1 MGFLL
6 ESGMDILEAEGEGE
20 EAEGGEGSAQSKEEK
35 QLAGLMPKAM
45 DATLDAFN
53 GFKSVASMPPEMKAM
68 FDEVTKKVSDHVQ
81 NPDSPEAISD
91 FKTAEELHA
100 LIVMMIDRYAVAIQA
115 KIKAGQNPSDVN
127 FGDIR
132 QKALKDSQAAIS
144 NKISKLPFLQRA
156 VEGFKEARK
165 NLQDRLKGLYSN
177 WVDATGAIGRID
189 PGQVIKIA
197 TDKNFAGQ
205 RDIQGTVVSNPKIDP
220 ALAKNA
226 QEQAPKSQFDDNQKK
241 LIDQIGER
249 KKDFEKVFNSFLS
262 QGKLNDD
269 AYDLVK
275 SVLEKFDDDPE
286 KTYANLEKL
295 GPKGKNVLSTLVKQA
310 EDNFEELDL
319 NLKSVNRKSD
329 VESIE
334 SEMALASGG
343 KIIDGMKKRVKDLRA
358 ANDYKLKKGDVS
370 EIDGNLIDTYLEK
383 LEKADD
389 PRKVQMGPKTSK
401 ALGEILVDAKNDFED
416 LDSTLKAM
424 KKAAPKFEVDF
435 GIPVEKLEELV
446 RNFIDAPADKSQS
459 AIQNEFISG
468 LEEAGS
474 DEKTYSA
481 AFAKADKY
489 GGIDNPKALKAMGL
503 EKLANEKEGAGGE
516 GEAPELAGKTLS
528 SVLFNTD
535 ASVKKKLDP
544 VGEKVKSSLV
554 SLKAALDSY
563 TANKGGK
570 KNRAALLSAI
580 KDSQDSLKG
589 VKLESTQ
596 SKDNVLIERWQ
607 KLAGII

>member
-6 ESGMDILEAEGEGE
+6 ESGLDILEADAEGEG
-20 EAEGGEGSAQSKEEK
+20 AEGGEGAPQAKEDK
-35 QLAGLMPKAM
+35 QLAGMMPKAM

-53 GFKSVASMPPEMKAM
+53 GFKSVKAM
-68 FDEVTKKVSDHVQ
+68 PEKMQKMFNEITKKVSDHVQ
-81 NPDSPEAISD
+81 DPDTPEALSD

-100 LIVMMIDRYAVAIQA
+100 LIVMSVDRYAVAAQA
-115 KIKAGQNPSDVN
+115 KIKAGQKASDVK
-127 FGDIR
+127 FTDIF
-132 QKALKDSQAAIS
+132 QKAIKDSQAVIS

-156 VEGFKEARK
+156 IEKFKEGRK
-165 NLQDRLKGLYSN
+165 GLEDRLSGLYSD
-177 WVDATGAIGRID
+177 WRTAILSIGED
-189 PGQVIKIA
+189 PEKALAIA

-220 ALAKNA
+220 AIAKKAGEQTTQDKDSGKETGTKFDEKLVNTIVDRGDELEQYFQQAKADKNITEVTYDIASDLIVKLSEADPEDRESVISNFGPNA
-226 QEQAPKSQFDDNQKK
+226 KRIFDSILKSAADGFPDLEQIAAQKK
-241 LIDQIGER
+241 RYTDYK
-249 KKDFEKVFNSFLS
+249 KKDFS
-262 QGKLNDD
+262 
-269 AYDLVK
+269 AIK
-275 SVLEKFDDDPE
+275 S
-286 KTYANLEKL
+286 
-295 GPKGKNVLSTLVKQA
+295 
-310 EDNFEELDL
+310 
-319 NLKSVNRKSD
+319 
-329 VESIE
+329 
-334 SEMALASGG
+334 
-343 KIIDGMKKRVKDLRA
+343 RVKDLRA
-358 ANDYKLKKGDVS
+358 AYEFKVKNGEISGADGD
-370 EIDGNLIDTYLEK
+370 LIDVFLEK
-383 LEKADD
+383 VEKSDDPSNIKIGIKTEKA
-389 PRKVQMGPKTSK
+389 G
-401 ALGEILVDAKNDFED
+401 ALDIMNDAKNDFED
-416 LDSTLKAM
+416 LEATLKAM
-424 KKAAPKFEVDF
+424 KRASPKFEVDF

-503 EKLANEKEGAGGE
+503 EKLANEKEGAAGE
-516 GEAPELAGKTLS
+516 EGSPELAGKTLS